1 MTAGGPGGPGRVPV
15 AVLISGRGSNMQ
27 SLVEACAGDGY
38 PAEVVAVISNRP
50 DAAGIAWAD
59 DRGIPTT
66 VVDHTKFDSRQDF
79 DEELHKIMLAS
90 GADIICLA
98 GFMRILT
105 DELVRQWEGRM
116 INIHPSLLPL
126 FEGLHTHA
134 RALEAG
140 VRLAGCT
147 VHYVTPE
154 LDSGPII
161 AQAAVPVLPDDSPES
176 LAARVLLAEHRLY
189 PEAIRLVASGAARLA
204 DGRVALDAGA
214 DQSRAIFSIDISK
227 T

>member
-1 MTAGGPGGPGRVPV
+1 MTAGGQGERGRVPV

-27 SLVEACAGDGY
+27 ALVEACADEDF

-50 DAAGIAWAD
+50 DAAGVAWAD

-66 VVDHTKFDSRQDF
+66 VVDHTTFASRQDF
-79 DEELHKIMLAS
+79 DDELHKVLLAS
-90 GADIICLA
+90 GADIIAHA

-105 DELVRQWEGRM
+105 AGLVRQWEGRM

-140 VRLAGCT
+140 VRLSGCT
-147 VHYVTPE
+147 VHFVTPE
-154 LDSGPII
+154 LDAGPII

-176 LAARVLLAEHRLY
+176 LAARVLVAEHRLY
-189 PEAIRLVASGAARLA
+189 PAALRLVANGAARLV
-204 DGRVALDAGA
+204 DGRVALDADAETGA
-214 DQSRAIFSIDISK
+214 AVFSLEIS
-227 T
+227 

>member
-1 MTAGGPGGPGRVPV
+1 
-15 AVLISGRGSNMQ
+15 MQ
-27 SLVEACAGDGY
+27 ALVEACEGEDY

-66 VVDHTKFDSRQDF
+66 VVDHTKFASRQDF
-79 DEELHKIMLAS
+79 DDELHKILLAS
-90 GADIICLA
+90 GADFIAFA

-105 DELVRQWEGRM
+105 DGLVRQWEGRM

-176 LAARVLLAEHRLY
+176 LAARILSVEHSLY
-189 PEAIRLVASGAARLA
+189 PAALRLVASGAARLV

-214 DQSRAIFSIDISK
+214 DQHKAVFSIDIS
-227 T
+227 

>member
-1 MTAGGPGGPGRVPV
+1 MTTGGLGETGRVPV

-27 SLVEACAGDGY
+27 ALVEACGREGY
-38 PAEVVAVISNRP
+38 PAEIVAVISNRP

-59 DRGIPTT
+59 DLGIPTT
-66 VVDHTKFDSRQDF
+66 VIDHTKFDSRQDF
-79 DEELHKIMLAS
+79 DDELHKILLAS
-90 GADIICLA
+90 GADIIALA
-98 GFMRILT
+98 GFMRIMT
-105 DELVRQWEGRM
+105 DGLVRQWEGRM

-161 AQAAVPVLPDDSPES
+161 AQAAVPVLPDDSPE
-176 LAARVLLAEHRLY
+176 
-189 PEAIRLVASGAARLA
+189 
-204 DGRVALDAGA
+204 
-214 DQSRAIFSIDISK
+214 
-227 T
+227 

>member
-1 MTAGGPGGPGRVPV
+1 MT
-15 AVLISGRGSNMQ
+15 
-27 SLVEACAGDGY
+27 DG
-38 PAEVVAVISNRP
+38 
-50 DAAGIAWAD
+50 
-59 DRGIPTT
+59 
-66 VVDHTKFDSRQDF
+66 
-79 DEELHKIMLAS
+79 
-90 GADIICLA
+90 
-98 GFMRILT
+98 
-105 DELVRQWEGRM
+105 LVRQWEGRM

-176 LAARVLLAEHRLY
+176 LAARIRRPSTASIRQRSAWSPAVPPAWSMAGLRSTQAPIRKAELY
-189 PEAIRLVASGAARLA
+189 F
-204 DGRVALDAGA
+204 ALD
-214 DQSRAIFSIDISK
+214 IS
-227 T
+227 